1 MVGENVA
8 AFAGPPAR
16 GDFQRVT
23 WKKGRLKSSAW
34 IGKDSAMREMPAN
47 QLNPR
52 IKSVWRINDA
62 IWIVVSFLCCF
73 LPFAIIALVAPEE
86 AWAGV
91 VALIVAI
98 CVRGAACA
106 VRGGAAAHSLCS
118 LALRAYAGLPGHRSR
133 HLLAQALRHSVHPR
147 AEHRHAPR
155 AHPARLRAVQRHRGN
170 CRPASTRFP
179 ASASKRPTC
188 CAIVPP
194 SWRVW
199 PERTYK

>member
-1 MVGENVA
+1 
-8 AFAGPPAR
+8 
-16 GDFQRVT
+16 
-23 WKKGRLKSSAW
+23 
-34 IGKDSAMREMPAN
+34 MREMPAN
-47 QLNPR
+47 QLNLR
-52 IKSVWRINDA
+52 IKRVWRINDA

-98 CVRGAACA
+98 LFVALLVLCVVVLPPIRYARWRYELTPDYLDIARGIFWRKRF
-106 VRGGAAAHSLCS
+106 VIPFIRVQNTDT
-118 LALRAYAGLPGHRSR
+118 RQLP
-133 HLLAQALRHSVHPR
+133 
-147 AEHRHAPR
+147 
-155 AHPARLRAVQRHRGN
+155 
-170 CRPASTRFP
+170 PASTRFP